1 MVDGEAFYTSE
12 RIGVQNYPI
21 FAPLGVYGEYY
32 FHPEDAANK
41 TSFPIQPSPYCNAR
55 TKRPLPVP
63 FPDSS
68 EDFSVELPVR
78 GHQLEMVTHG
88 REGKQFVVSETIW
101 NSCILQGFVTFV
113 WRDYV

>member
-1 MVDGEAFYTSE
+1 MVDGGAFYTWE
-12 RIGVQNYPI
+12 RIAAQRYPI
-21 FAPLGVYGEYY
+21 FAPLGIYGEYY

-41 TSFPIQPSPYCNAR
+41 TSFPIQPSPYCNHR

-78 GHQLEMVTHG
+78 GHRLETVTSADG
-88 REGKQFVVSETIW
+88 GEGKRLVVS
-101 NSCILQGFVTFV
+101 
-113 WRDYV
+113 